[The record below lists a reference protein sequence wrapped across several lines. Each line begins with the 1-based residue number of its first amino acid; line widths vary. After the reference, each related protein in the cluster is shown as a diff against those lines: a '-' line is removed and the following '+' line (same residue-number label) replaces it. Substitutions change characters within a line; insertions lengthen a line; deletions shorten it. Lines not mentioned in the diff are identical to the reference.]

1 MHKFLTAHHVPLRI
15 LAEHSVLPVHL
26 ALAAH
31 AVNVGILLSTLT
43 VTAYLASTI
52 YQHRAQQRVTTNA

>member
-1 MHKFLTAHHVPLRI
+1 MHKFLTAHHVPLKI
-15 LAEHSVLPVHL
+15 LAEHSVIFAHL

-31 AVNVGILLSTLT
+31 AVNVGILLSMLT

-52 YQHRAQQRVTTNA
+52 YQHRAQRETTNA